1 MRKFYLNLK
10 EKKRFGSLN
19 HTWFCNAITYA
30 VDLLQVVNRLF
41 NPLRSCAINVVIL
54 IAYALSMIILRS
66 MGATSTRDLY
76 KQSVFFATKLTYQ
89 SSENVTL

>member
-30 VDLLQVVNRLF
+30 IDLLQVVNRLF
-41 NPLRSCAINVVIL
+41 NPLRSSAINVVIL

-66 MGATSTRDLY
+66 MGGL
-76 KQSVFFATKLTYQ
+76 QQ
-89 SSENVTL
+89 GI